1 MFHIIIPTFNREKVI
16 YRAIDSILKQ
26 KRYNEKN
33 INIYIIDDGSTDWTN
48 KLINNNFNN
57 LFYFYKDNWGVSS
70 ARNFW
75 IKKVLEKWQK
85 DDYILFLDSDD
96 ILTKNALENIEEIVL
111 KFKNINYFAFWVEDN
126 FWKKTYFNTK
136 DKQILSY
143 NESLSEKK
151 ASWEFF
157 RVLKLNVFIENN
169 FRFPEGVNW
178 WEDILWLDIN
188 KKYEL
193 LISDFIVRIYYL
205 DEVWITRDYLDSS
218 KILNFLNVTKLIID
232 KYWNDLFYLNKKLL
246 GIHFLV
252 YARMLA
258 LSWKKVKSFKYWF
271 KWFFYSFNI
280 FRFTLFTISLLPFN
294 LQLNNLLIKLKK

>member
-126 FWKKTYFNTK
+126 FWKKTYFNSK

>member
-126 FWKKTYFNTK
+126 FWKKTYFNAK